1 MGNAFGFGEKKMTSG
16 RYRILEREY
25 LDGGIKYVLEKW
37 KNDQEGWVSVFSNA
51 DLQVIRDA
59 KAERENNTPKSERVV
74 E

>member
-1 MGNAFGFGEKKMTSG
+1 MTSG

-25 LDGGIKYVLEKW
+25 HDGGIKYVLEKW